1 LEPRSPRRR
10 RVFVVIIVLA
20 LLAMVSV
27 ATFYLG
33 ATTTANSNRSR
44 VSSLGA
50 EVTDLEQANSDLQ
63 SQLAA
68 VTSTS
73 NISAA
78 SPSAVYSDYARSV
91 VTIQGYELL
100 TQNTFFGQV
109 NSIESIQGSGF
120 VVSYQNSSYVA
131 TNNHVVSGASNITVT
146 FSDGNSYP
154 ASVKGTDQ
162 YRDLAVLAVSAP
174 PSEFHP
180 LQLLATSAG
189 VPVGETVYAIGSPF
203 GLAGSMT
210 AGIVSQTGRTITES
224 TSTQTTIP
232 DVIQFSAAINP
243 GNSGGPLLDSN
254 GEVVGITTAA
264 VTSSEGLG
272 FAIPAGTLD
281 RELPSLVTTGT
292 YNLHP
297 DLGIE
302 SSADVTYQLASA
314 AGSNVTYGVLVE
326 QVSSGGAADRAGIRG
341 GTRTVEIEGQNYLIG
356 GDIIVSVDGVKV
368 VNSDA
373 LASYLE
379 ENSIAGD
386 TVQLGII
393 RAGVNMTVNVVLAG
407 L

>member
-1 LEPRSPRRR
+1 MG
-10 RVFVVIIVLA
+10 IIVLA

-68 VTSTS
+68 ATSTS

-189 VPVGETVYAIGSPF
+189 VTVGETVYAIGSPF

-292 YNLHP
+292 YTLHP
-297 DLGIE
+297 DLGIG

-341 GTRTVEIEGQNYLIG
+341 GTRTVEVEGQNYLIG

-368 VNSDA
+368 VNTDA

>member
-10 RVFVVIIVLA
+10 RVFVVISVLA
-20 LLAMVSV
+20 LLALVSV

-63 SQLAA
+63 SQLATA
-68 VTSTS
+68 TSTS
-73 NISAA
+73 DISAA

-189 VPVGETVYAIGSPF
+189 VTVGETVYAIGSPF

-292 YNLHP
+292 YTLHP
-297 DLGIE
+297 DLGIG

-341 GTRTVEIEGQNYLIG
+341 GTRTVEVEGQNYLIG

-368 VNSDA
+368 VNTDA

>member
-10 RVFVVIIVLA
+10 RVFVVISVLA
-20 LLAMVSV
+20 LLALFSV

-33 ATTTANSNRSR
+33 ATTTANSNRAK

-63 SQLAA
+63 SQLATT
-68 VTSTS
+68 TSS

-91 VTIQGYELL
+91 VTIQGYESL

-180 LQLLATSAG
+180 LRLLATSAG
-189 VPVGETVYAIGSPF
+189 VTVGETVYAIGSPF

-224 TSTQTTIP
+224 TSTQATIP

-272 FAIPAGTLD
+272 FAIPVGTLD
-281 RELPSLVTTGT
+281 RELPSLVTTGA

-297 DLGIE
+297 DLGIG

-393 RAGVNMTVNVVLAG
+393 RAGANMTVNVVLAG

>member
-1 LEPRSPRRR
+1 
-10 RVFVVIIVLA
+10 V
-20 LLAMVSV
+20 
-27 ATFYLG
+27 
-33 ATTTANSNRSR
+33 
-44 VSSLGA
+44 

-63 SQLAA
+63 SQLAT

-120 VVSYQNSSYVA
+120 VVSYHNSSYVA

-189 VPVGETVYAIGSPF
+189 VTVGETVYAIGSPF

-297 DLGIE
+297 DLGIG
-302 SSADVTYQLASA
+302 SSADVTYQLARA

-341 GTRTVEIEGQNYLIG
+341 GTRTVEVEGQNYLIG

-368 VNSDA
+368 VNTDA

-393 RAGVNMTVNVVLAG
+393 RAGANMTVNVVLAG